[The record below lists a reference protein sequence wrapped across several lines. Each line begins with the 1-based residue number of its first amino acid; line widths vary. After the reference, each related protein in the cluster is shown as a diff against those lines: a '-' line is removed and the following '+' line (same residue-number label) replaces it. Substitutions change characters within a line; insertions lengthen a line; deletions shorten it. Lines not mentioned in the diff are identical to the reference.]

1 MILRKLYDECMMDP
15 GGEGMRIDKRL
26 TLIFAVFLFP
36 LYGIMHKLMGTG
48 FEQVT
53 SVEITGRS
61 AEKQA
66 QKLKCHVSWR
76 LQQLAQSPRALA
88 CKQALFLDA
97 AR

>member
-1 MILRKLYDECMMDP
+1 MILWKLYYECMIERC
-15 GGEGMRIDKRL
+15 GEGMRIDKRL
-26 TLIFAVFLFP
+26 TVIFAVFLFP
-36 LYGIMHKLMGTG
+36 LYGIMQKLMGTG
-48 FEQVT
+48 FEQVP

-66 QKLKCHVSWR
+66 QRLKCHVSWR

-88 CKQALFLDA
+88 CKQALFLDD